1 MEALVRWDHPRLGRI
16 PQEAF
21 VGVAETTG
29 LIVPLGRW
37 VLYRVCREAVRWVGL
52 TPRPP
57 YVSVNLAVRQILEPG
72 LVDDVAG
79 ALRASGLAPHQL
91 QLEITEDAVMRTA
104 GAQLSVLERLRD
116 MGVRIAI
123 DDFGAG
129 YSNLACLR
137 TLPVHVLKLD
147 SGFTRGLGA
156 ATQSDLVNEQIVA
169 ALVAMARA
177 LDLTVVA
184 AGVETEAQADF
195 LRAIGVDAGQGYYL
209 GMPEPPALA
218 ARMLRGGLRRVA
230 ARPGVG

>member
-16 PQEAF
+16 LPEAF
-21 VGVAETTG
+21 IGVAETTG

-37 VLYRVCREAVRWVGL
+37 VLRRACREAVRWVGL
-52 TPRPP
+52 TSRPP
-57 YVSVNLAVRQILEPG
+57 YVSVSLAVRQTLEPG
-72 LVDDVAG
+72 LVDDVAR
-79 ALRASGLAPHQL
+79 ALRGSGLPPHRL
-91 QLEITEDAVMRTA
+91 QLEITENAVMRTA
-104 GAQLSVLERLRD
+104 GAPLSVLERLRD

-147 SGFTRGLGA
+147 SGFTGGVGA
-156 ATQSDLVNEQIVA
+156 AAPSDLVNEQIVA

-184 AGVETEAQADF
+184 AGVETQVQADF
-195 LRAIGVDAGQGYYL
+195 LRAIGVDAGQGRYF
-209 GMPEPPALA
+209 GVPESPASA
-218 ARMLRGGLRRVA
+218 AMTVRGTRRVP